1 MDAPYKN
8 SEIFKEGVNTN
19 TRIVLDDTDFPV
31 DIFPKSI
38 QDIIIDLRD
47 NMGFKVDNTS
57 VSMLFAFS
65 TAIGNTHKLEF
76 KRDWKESALVYIVLC
91 GQAGDNKTHPMEWIL
106 EPLKTRDIKS
116 QAEYLQESR
125 NYQSILKD
133 DTIIDKGQPPIESRI
148 LINNVTIEKIPKIHS
163 ENPRGLGYYSEEL
176 MQFLGNLN
184 KYNGGDD
191 FPYWLSNWS
200 NKGYRVDRVKDS
212 QPLDYFEQYVSILG
226 ATQSEMT
233 YKMLKGDSKH
243 NGFFERWLYT
253 TSKYEGFPYEDDN
266 EIKIETIDNWCKIIE
281 KVLDIPFD
289 IESETIVLKYNPKA
303 KDIYLKWQ
311 RENAD
316 LINKKDSK
324 ILGKFQKKM
333 QTYCKK
339 FALIL
344 EVAFWSC
351 EESSKTEIS
360 VRAVKGAIKL
370 TEYFRIN
377 TLKIYESFEK
387 ESKSENYKK
396 SLFNDSLPETFKTVE
411 AVKIGKEIGIGE
423 RSIYTYLKD
432 ETMFEKL
439 EHSQY
444 KKVA

>member
-1 MDAPYKN
+1 MEAPYKN

-65 TAIGNTHKLEF
+65 TAIGNSHKLEF

-133 DTIIDKGQPPIESRI
+133 ETIIDKGQPPIESRI

-212 QPLDYFEQYVSILG
+212 EPLGYFEQYVSILG

-266 EIKIETIDNWCKIIE
+266 EIKIQTIDNWCKIIE

-289 IESETIVLKYNPKA
+289 IDNETIVLKYNPKA

-432 ETMFEKL
+432 ETIFERL
-439 EHSQY
+439 GHSQY

>member
-1 MDAPYKN
+1 MEAPYKN

-31 DIFPKSI
+31 DVFPKSI

-47 NMGFKVDNTS
+47 NMGFQVDNTS

-133 DTIIDKGQPPIESRI
+133 ETIIDKGQPPIESRI
-148 LINNVTIEKIPKIHS
+148 LINNVTIEKVPKIHS

-212 QPLDYFEQYVSILG
+212 EPLGYFEQYVSILG

-253 TSKYEGFPYEDDN
+253 IPKYNGFPYEDDN
-266 EIKIETIDNWCKIIE
+266 EIKILTIDNWCKIIE

-289 IESETIVLKYNPKA
+289 IESETIVLKFNPKA

-311 RENAD
+311 NQNAD
-316 LINKKDSK
+316 IINDRDSK

-351 EESSKTEIS
+351 EESSKGEIS

-370 TEYFRIN
+370 TEYFKIN
-377 TLKIYESFEK
+377 TLKIYNSFQK
-387 ESKSENYKK
+387 ETKSENYKK
-396 SLFNDSLPETFKTVE
+396 SLFNDSLPETFKTID

-432 ETMFEKL
+432 ETMFKKL
-439 EHSQY
+439 GHSQY

>member
-266 EIKIETIDNWCKIIE
+266 EIKIQTIDNWCKIIE

-289 IESETIVLKYNPKA
+289 IDNETIVLKYNPKA

-423 RSIYTYLKD
+423 RSIYNYLND
-432 ETMFEKL
+432 ETMFKKL

>member
-19 TRIVLDDTDFPV
+19 TSIVLDDTNFPI
-31 DIFPKSI
+31 DIFPNSI

-47 NMGFKVDNTS
+47 NMGFKIDNTA

-65 TAIGNTHKLEF
+65 TSIGNTHKLEF
-76 KRDWKESALVYIVLC
+76 KRDWKESALLYIVLC
-91 GQAGDNKTHPMEWIL
+91 GQAGDNKTHPMEWVL
-106 EPLKTRDIKS
+106 EPLKQRDRESQSKYKIEKS
-116 QAEYLQESR
+116 SYDSTLNDE
-125 NYQSILKD
+125 
-133 DTIIDKGQPPIESRI
+133 TIIDKGELPIESRI

-253 TSKYEGFPYEDDN
+253 TSKVDDFPYEDDN

-289 IESETIVLKYNPKA
+289 IDNETIVLKFNPKA
-303 KDIYLKWQ
+303 MEIYLKWQ

-316 LINKKDSK
+316 LINKKNSK

-339 FALIL
+339 FALLL
-344 EVAFWSC
+344 EITFWTC
-351 EESSKTEIS
+351 EESSKNEIS
-360 VRAVKGAIKL
+360 VRAVKGALKL
-370 TEYFRIN
+370 TEYFREN
-377 TLKIYESFEK
+377 TLKIYNSFEK
-387 ESKSENYKK
+387 ESKSENYSK
-396 SLFNDSLPETFKTVE
+396 SLFNDSLPGTFKTTD
-411 AVKIGKEIGIGE
+411 AVKIGKDIGIGE

-439 EHSQY
+439 GHSQY

>member
-1 MDAPYKN
+1 MEAPYKN

-76 KRDWKESALVYIVLC
+76 KRDWRESALVYIALC

-116 QAEYLQESR
+116 QAEFLQESR

-133 DTIIDKGQPPIESRI
+133 DTIIDKGEHPIESRI

-212 QPLDYFEQYVSILG
+212 EPLGYFEQYVSILG

-253 TSKYEGFPYEDDN
+253 IPKYNGFPYEDDN

-377 TLKIYESFEK
+377 TLKIYNSFEK

-396 SLFNDSLPETFKTVE
+396 SLFNDSLPETFKTID
-411 AVKIGKEIGIGE
+411 AVKIGNEIGLKE
-423 RSIYTYLKD
+423 RSIYNYLKD
-432 ETMFEKL
+432 EKMFEKL
-439 EHSQY
+439 GHSQY
-444 KKVA
+444 KKVT